1 MFLEACISNNFN
13 IQTLNPKFCYSFI
26 LQHPINRIV
35 IPFKNPQLYLIGV
48 YEIIQ
53 KNENIVVIEENLSEV
68 IKGGLWHLTGV
79 RFPVKYEF
87 STYTELIDKFAS
99 GNTPYDIMGIVLRN
113 RKTGERTKF
122 RNPIY
127 EEVRHLRGNQA
138 KLQYQYLCLRHSG
151 KLPEFLKYY
160 PETKEEMSKFRNQ
173 IHMFTEN
180 LHKNYISCYVKKV
193 QALRLYSPQF
203 RTHMFKL
210 HEHFIDELKPKGLYI
225 TNTEVIK
232 YVNKLHPSLL
242 MYCLNF
248 NMRKRMIDTIKIDN
262 V

>member
-1 MFLEACISNNFN
+1 
-13 IQTLNPKFCYSFI
+13 
-26 LQHPINRIV
+26 
-35 IPFKNPQLYLIGV
+35 
-48 YEIIQ
+48 
-53 KNENIVVIEENLSEV
+53 
-68 IKGGLWHLTGV
+68 
-79 RFPVKYEF
+79 
-87 STYTELIDKFAS
+87 
-99 GNTPYDIMGIVLRN
+99 
-113 RKTGERTKF
+113 
-122 RNPIY
+122 
-127 EEVRHLRGNQA
+127 
-138 KLQYQYLCLRHSG
+138 
-151 KLPEFLKYY
+151 
-160 PETKEEMSKFRNQ
+160 
-173 IHMFTEN
+173 MFTEN

-210 HEHFIDELKPKGLYI
+210 HEHFVNELKPKGLYI